1 MMDRNVFRLLAMPRM
16 SDSAGTR
23 SSSLCT
29 VVSIVAGVI
38 AASCMLLATAGEDD
52 THAGRGACFTC
63 HA

>member
-1 MMDRNVFRLLAMPRM
+1 MDRNVFRPLAMPRM